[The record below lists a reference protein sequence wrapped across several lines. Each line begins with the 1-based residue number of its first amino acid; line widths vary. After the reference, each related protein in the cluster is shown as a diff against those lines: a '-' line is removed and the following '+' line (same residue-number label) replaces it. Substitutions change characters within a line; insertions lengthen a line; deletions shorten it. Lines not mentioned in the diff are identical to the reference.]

1 MISKTVKY
9 VDYNGVEKIGTYWF
23 NMSRAD
29 LIDLEMQGEGSWFD
43 RIKQLVSEQRVREAY
58 TMIEQFVKDSYGV
71 KTVDGGFDKDPKHL
85 KAFRDSEAY
94 SELIWGFVEHPDQF
108 ADFVNGIVASVKK
121 SVDAIDVDAR
131 IAEAAKNQGKVT
143 TFVTPQNP

>member
-1 MISKTVKY
+1 MISKTIKY

-29 LIDLEMQGEGSWFD
+29 LIELEMQDSNGWFD
-43 RIKQLVSEQRVREAY
+43 RIKQLVNEQRTREAY
-58 TMIEQFVKDSYGV
+58 KMIEQFIKDSYGV
-71 KTVDGGFDKDPKHL
+71 KTPEGGFDKDPKHL
-85 KAFRDSEAY
+85 KAFRDSDAY

-131 IAEAAKNQGKVT
+131 IAEEIKKQGKVT
-143 TFVTPQNP
+143 PFVTPANP